1 MLQSS
6 NLFTV
11 DSLPL
16 DCLVWFSY
24 RNLSSVYI
32 GDVAHN
38 VSPYLPTLANR
49 NDPISVATP
58 KVAKASTI
66 VAAVCR
72 CHQRYRLKYNANV
85 NYPLEWNRGH
95 CKLRQN
101 IAFNY
106 YDH

>member
-1 MLQSS
+1 MLPSS
-6 NLFTV
+6 DLCTV
-11 DSLPL
+11 ESLPL

-24 RNLSSVYI
+24 RNLSHIYI

-66 VAAVCR
+66 VAAM
-72 CHQRYRLKYNANV
+72 CHCSHCYRLKYNANV

-95 CKLRQN
+95 CNLRQN
-101 IAFNY
+101 IAFI
-106 YDH
+106 